1 MGKMGLRDQN
11 NGKKRG
17 INGSRIY
24 HVTTLTWGF
33 GRGVWEKGARHPAHF
48 NFGLQVRH
56 FVSEDIPPGDP
67 TTGGEGKLAGHAS
80 KKLEPEDNA
89 TVTRKY

>member
-1 MGKMGLRDQN
+1 MTMRPKQWHQDASHGDLGEEA
-11 NGKKRG
+11 
-17 INGSRIY
+17 
-24 HVTTLTWGF
+24 
-33 GRGVWEKGARHPAHF
+33 GRKGPRHPAHF

-67 TTGGEGKLAGHAS
+67 TTGGEGKLAGHAA

-89 TVTRKY
+89 RVTRKY

>member
-1 MGKMGLRDQN
+1 MGIWERRLEKM
-11 NGKKRG
+11 
-17 INGSRIY
+17 
-24 HVTTLTWGF
+24 
-33 GRGVWEKGARHPAHF
+33 ARHPTHF

-56 FVSEDIPPGDP
+56 FVSEDIPPGYP
-67 TTGGEGKLAGHAS
+67 TTGGKGKQAGHAA

>member
-1 MGKMGLRDQN
+1 MVLTN
-11 NGKKRG
+11 NDNETKTMT
-17 INGSRIY
+17 SRR
-24 HVTTLTWGF
+24 VTWGF